1 MACSENDVV
10 HTHHV
15 TPSCLCMLF
24 QSFSP
29 RSSLCYSF
37 AFTLFWEAILYFF
50 YLSETLIIV
59 IVVWI
64 SHISMSSLIPLFI
77 ISFPVVY
84 GVQERISLCFTE
96 EGMFSFIFLSILR
109 CPFVSEILL
118 ECNSDFRFH
127 HSTEHLPIKPNCL
140 FCLKKKVLK

>member
-1 MACSENDVV
+1 
-10 HTHHV
+10 
-15 TPSCLCMLF
+15 
-24 QSFSP
+24 
-29 RSSLCYSF
+29 
-37 AFTLFWEAILYFF
+37 
-50 YLSETLIIV
+50 
-59 IVVWI
+59 
-64 SHISMSSLIPLFI
+64 MSSLIPLFI

-84 GVQERISLCFTE
+84 EVQERTSLCFTE

-140 FCLKKKVLK
+140 FCLKKKSIKINKYLPDLIKLFISLYFPLQLKNTVFLSLFISKVYFINNVFNYLFFRIHFMY